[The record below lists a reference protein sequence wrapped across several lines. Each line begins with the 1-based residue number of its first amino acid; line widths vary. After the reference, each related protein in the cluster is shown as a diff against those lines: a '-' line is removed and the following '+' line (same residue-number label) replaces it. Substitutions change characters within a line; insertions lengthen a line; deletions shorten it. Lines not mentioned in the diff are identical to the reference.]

1 MNRDDIHKLIAG
13 YATGTLTED
22 ERTALFAAALEDQDL
37 FDELAREQELKELI
51 EEPGVRSRLVA
62 ALEPKKKWWEK
73 AHWTWAAAAT
83 VAAVLLGVFLIQP
96 PEPKRLAMVMPEPPK
111 ISQAPVPFVEPPPV
125 GQAAPP
131 LPPPAAVRQAQNG
144 ATPTLPPPPV
154 QNANAPADALRE
166 VTIAA
171 APPPPPAAPA
181 PAPAARAVTP
191 IPQEAIGQLGA
202 VGGGRG
208 GGGRGGGGGGG
219 RGAVSG
225 FVQGPALLKA
235 ESAGAGFGFDYSMTP
250 EGKLRVVPSANG
262 FVSVGAMGQVVI
274 SNRAL
279 TAGSA
284 METELP
290 EGSTSAIVV
299 FSAQSITDSV
309 LSITK
314 SPAEADAGTVTD
326 PNPSPNSRLE
336 VIVPIRH

>member
-191 IPQEAIGQLGA
+191 IPQEAIGQLHEFGEPVGA
-202 VGGGRG
+202 LARRPHRLTENRRVPADTSRSDTEREPSARDVVERHELLRERHRMPEVGRRDERAEANAFGRG
-208 GGGRGGGGGGG
+208 GRRGQGRDRTEP
-219 RGAVSG
+219 RGVA
-225 FVQGPALLKA
+225 QCAP
-235 ESAGAGFGFDYSMTP
+235 
-250 EGKLRVVPSANG
+250 
-262 FVSVGAMGQVVI
+262 GQVVV
-274 SNRAL
+274 RPRVVEA
-279 TAGSA
+279 
-284 METELP
+284 ELLGP
-290 EGSTSAIVV
+290 PPDGLRGAPRMFGQDHHS
-299 FSAQSITDSV
+299 D
-309 LSITK
+309 
-314 SPAEADAGTVTD
+314 ADAGVRVLR
-326 PNPSPNSRLE
+326 SRCGH
-336 VIVPIRH
+336 R